1 MEKSNMKYKDYLTEE
16 EMKHKL
22 YTKEEIRD
30 IKAKKKGEISNT
42 EETNSAENP
51 DEKNKPVESENND
64 ESTVDSVLSEIKSA
78 LKDVTEDTDIVTD
91 GDIYIAKEDS
101 KEYLGYFIYKKEIG
115 EEQDDFYVGK
125 FIYRIKEQK
134 LESLVDDI
142 EESFKNIA
150 EAEAYIKSYKG
161 QKV

>member
-1 MEKSNMKYKDYLTEE
+1 MKFKDYLAEE

-22 YTKEEIRD
+22 YTKEEVRD
-30 IKAKKKGEISNT
+30 IKAKSKTGSDKDEPVDAVNQTDPDKKE
-42 EETNSAENP
+42 A
-51 DEKNKPVESENND
+51 DVND
-64 ESTVDSVLSEIKSA
+64 EANVDSVLSEIKTA
-78 LKDVTEDTDIVTD
+78 LKDVTEDSDIVTD
-91 GDIYIAKEDS
+91 GDIYIAKEDA
-101 KEYLGYFIYKKEIG
+101 KEYLGYFIYKKAIG

-142 EESFKNIA
+142 EESFKSVADA
-150 EAEAYIKSYKG
+150 EEYIKSFKG